1 VVSRIADDLYL
12 VAHDERSGRCRV
24 SVRAAGLGLA
34 AGMFAELM
42 LGGHVEVRGGR
53 LLPGLGPLPPD
64 DPMLGE
70 VLGLVDLRRQ
80 DGDVAAWL
88 RFLAVESAEDVR
100 HRLISG
106 GVLTRVAARGVV
118 RRRVT
123 YLPVDPNQAVWP
135 AIRLAK
141 HLTHDLPMSLAD
153 RVLTGLVDAVG
164 LLDTVLWL
172 KPDHAPGWE
181 RARQVR
187 RELPAGL
194 RELVAHVDAAVG
206 QGVLAGRAV

>member
-1 VVSRIADDLYL
+1 MSRISDDLYL

-24 SVRAAGLGLA
+24 SVRAVGLGLA
-34 AGMFAELM
+34 AGMFAELV
-42 LGGHVEVRGGR
+42 LGGHAEVRGGR
-53 LLPGLGPLPPD
+53 LVPGPGPLPPGD
-64 DPMLGE
+64 RMLGE
-70 VLGLVDLRRQ
+70 VLGLVDLRRH

-88 RFLAVESAEDVR
+88 RFLAIESAEDVR
-100 HRLISG
+100 HRLVSD
-106 GVLTRVAARGVV
+106 GVIRKVSARGLV
-118 RRRVT
+118 RRRVAH
-123 YLPVDPNQAVWP
+123 LPVDPNQAVWP

-141 HLTHDLPMSLAD
+141 HLTHDLPMSPAD

-172 KPDHAPGWE
+172 KPDHEPGWE
-181 RARQVR
+181 RARKVR

-206 QGVLAGRAV
+206 QGVLAGRTV